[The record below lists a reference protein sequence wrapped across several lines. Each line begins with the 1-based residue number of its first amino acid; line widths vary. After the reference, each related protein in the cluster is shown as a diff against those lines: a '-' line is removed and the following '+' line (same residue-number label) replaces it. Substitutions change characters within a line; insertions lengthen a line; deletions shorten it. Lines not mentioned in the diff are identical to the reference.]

1 MTNSNEIMLT
11 GSVSLANYKSAKLR
25 EATER
30 ICALND
36 KKHTMDYE
44 ILSIIAKVSKEESF
58 RPDFKNVHEW
68 TMSAFGFK
76 RAYSYALLKIATELC
91 TPVFNEKGRKI
102 GVMSRIKGKNAVDFT
117 PTQLFQLTTVPLD
130 VLNEWVENDTIS
142 PTMSCRD
149 LNKVVKTWK
158 ASKRLDTKE
167 NNETAETAESDENAE
182 SAEESAE
189 TNESDVNTAHGN
201 LNELEYFAYITESL
215 KELAKVAHVESD
227 KLNAMQ
233 AVLTKAIADI
243 ANINSNYED

>member
-1 MTNSNEIMLT
+1 MTNNTEIMLT
-11 GSVSLANYKSAKLR
+11 GNVSLANYKSAKLR

-36 KKHTMDYE
+36 KKHAVDYE
-44 ILSIIAKVSKEESF
+44 ILSIIARVSKEESF

-68 TMSAFGFK
+68 TMTAFGFK

-91 TPVFNEKGRKI
+91 TPIFNEKGRKI

-158 ASKRLDTKE
+158 SSKRLDDKKTA
-167 NNETAETAESDENAE
+167 ETAETAESAENTE
-182 SAEESAE
+182 SAENPETPETDETTES
-189 TNESDVNTAHGN
+189 T
-201 LNELEYFAYITESL
+201 ITEEQALVIL
-215 KELAKVAHVESD
+215 KTVFENQIKRYATFDTEKAR
-227 KLNAMQ
+227 AI
-233 AVLTKAIADI
+233 LTMLKDTYEGICEV
-243 ANINSNYED
+243 YED

>member
-11 GSVSLANYKSAKLR
+11 GRVSLSNYKSAKLR

-44 ILSIIAKVSKEESF
+44 ILSIIARVSKEDSF

-102 GVMSRIKGKNAVDFT
+102 GIMSRIKGKNSVDFT
-117 PTQLFQLTTVPLD
+117 PTQLFQLTSVPLD

-149 LNKVVKTWK
+149 LAKVVKTWK
-158 ASKRLDTKE
+158 SSKRLDDKKNTE
-167 NNETAETAESDENAE
+167 TAETDETTETNETAENPETPETSETAESSEVTEEQALVILKTVFENQIKRYA
-182 SAEESAE
+182 
-189 TNESDVNTAHGN
+189 TFD
-201 LNELEYFAYITESL
+201 TE
-215 KELAKVAHVESD
+215 KA
-227 KLNAMQ
+227 
-233 AVLTKAIADI
+233 KAILTMLKDTYEGI
-243 ANINSNYED
+243 CEVYED